1 MRIGDQQTLSF
12 HDKFRQQN
20 FPWRIIR
27 HLRQGLGHLAD
38 DRLRADDREAVFPYV
53 MIQAAH
59 LGNERG
65 LTAARF
71 RIAINFLQADKI
83 GAQLF
88 QARRE
93 RAVPR
98 LKRLADIP

>member
-1 MRIGDQQTLSF
+1 
-12 HDKFRQQN
+12 
-20 FPWRIIR
+20 
-27 HLRQGLGHLAD
+27 
-38 DRLRADDREAVFPYV
+38 

>member
-1 MRIGDQQTLSF
+1 
-12 HDKFRQQN
+12 
-20 FPWRIIR
+20 
-27 HLRQGLGHLAD
+27 
-38 DRLRADDREAVFPYV
+38 

-88 QARRE
+88 QARRDRGSRGSLIFHKFKVNRRKVTSHRNIDDRITFIPLRQPDNRV
-93 RAVPR
+93 RA
-98 LKRLADIP
+98 